1 METIPGISHRG
12 FYTKTVFV
20 YSVSMKTL
28 IVYYSY
34 EGNCAS
40 IAEKIKTALPEA
52 DTLRL
57 STAEDKTRGFFAKY
71 LWGGKQVFSGKK
83 PTLTPYSVDVAAY
96 DLIIIGTPVWAWSY
110 APAMRSFLEGTKI
123 EGKRIALFC
132 CHGGGKGKTLEKL
145 QKALPGNTFI
155 GMVDFRE
162 PLKHTRGVTEK
173 LAAWLRGLAE

>member
-1 METIPGISHRG
+1 
-12 FYTKTVFV
+12 
-20 YSVSMKTL
+20 MKTL

-40 IAEKIKTALPEA
+40 IVGKIKAALPDA

-57 STAEDKTRGFFAKY
+57 STNDDAARSGFAKY
-71 LWGGKQVFSGKK
+71 VWGGKQVFCGKTPALK
-83 PTLTPYSVDVAAY
+83 PYTVDASAY
-96 DLIIIGTPVWAWSY
+96 ELIIIGTPVWAWSC

-145 QKALPGNTFI
+145 KKTLPGNTFAAEA
-155 GMVDFRE
+155 DFRE
-162 PLKHTRGVTEK
+162 PLKHSRGVEEK
-173 LAAWLRGLAE
+173 LAAFLAGLAASP